1 LPSSLLIYSRSPPVP
16 PRRYVDYFLVKPVA
30 RGVVLVAGD
39 RAGSFTE
46 RVLATGSSVVA
57 DGGEESEEEEAE
69 GENKV

>member
-1 LPSSLLIYSRSPPVP
+1 M
-16 PRRYVDYFLVKPVA
+16 
-30 RGVVLVAGD
+30 LVAGD